1 MSTSTDPSTSMS
13 KTKSKSMSMRRY
25 VRAFLRDRAVY
36 IGAYAAFGLVTVAV
50 VQLDLWLSSASL
62 QWSNVLYLYLLGLVG
77 LVVVLAV
84 DYQRQA
90 AFWHWSEER
99 SGSCTG
105 SPHRSLS
112 LDELALFP
120 APRTLEQELFFR
132 AWSALYGRLRTELA
146 GEQERG
152 RRKIQFLSRWAHHMK
167 TPLAVI
173 ALEIQKARKHPLPP
187 ESVAILNSIE
197 EETERLNHS
206 LQMLL
211 NIVRLEDF
219 TADFRIEPV
228 DLVELLRRLINDHK
242 RSFIIHR
249 VYPKLEPAEECVV
262 HSDAKWLRF
271 VLEQLLSNA
280 IKYSS
285 RPERDGQVVFRLSR
299 AGEDT
304 VLEIADNGIGIP
316 PEDLGRVFEP
326 FYTGSNGRAFPQST
340 GLGLYLARE
349 VCNRLG
355 HGLRLES
362 RRGEG
367 TRVLLHFPHHYTI
380 FSDLESVIR

>member
-1 MSTSTDPSTSMS
+1 
-13 KTKSKSMSMRRY
+13 MRRY
-25 VRAFLRDRAVY
+25 IWAFLRDRAVY
-36 IGAYAAFGLVTVAV
+36 IAAYAAFGTVTVAV

-62 QWSNVLYLYLLGLVG
+62 QLSNVLYLYLLGLVG

-90 AFWHWSEER
+90 AFWRWSEER
-99 SGSCTG
+99 SRLCTG
-105 SPHRSLS
+105 EPPRSLS
-112 LDELALFP
+112 LDELALLP
-120 APRTLEQELFFR
+120 EPRTLEQENFSQ
-132 AWSALYGRLRTELA
+132 AWSALYGRLRSELA
-146 GEQERG
+146 REQERG
-152 RRKIQFLSRWAHHMK
+152 RRNIRFLSQWAHHMK

-173 ALEIQKARKHPLPP
+173 ALEIQKGRKHPLPP
-187 ESVAILNSIE
+187 ELEAILSSIE

-211 NIVRLEDF
+211 NVVRLEDF
-219 TADFRIEPV
+219 TADFRVEPV

-242 RSFIIHR
+242 RSFINHR
-249 VYPKLEPAEECVV
+249 VYPKLELAEESQQALAGTWLVR
-262 HSDAKWLRF
+262 SDAKWLRF

-285 RPERDGQVVFRLSR
+285 RPERDGQVIFRLSR

-316 PEDLGRVFEP
+316 PEDLDRVFEP
-326 FYTGSNGRAFPQST
+326 FYTGTNGRAFPQST
-340 GLGLYLARE
+340 GLGLYLAWE

-367 TRVLLHFPHHYTI
+367 TRVFLHFPHDYAI
-380 FSDLESVIR
+380 FSGLETETVIS